1 MRVCHLVSKL
11 AHSALIA
18 YRFDQVYKKHL
29 NDSDVFA
36 LKLHGGVTNEKVGHD
51 LRLERVLDVF
61 SNNGQCTLI
70 EPLRVMTVIHCQS
83 GNNSI
88 RFEAQYQPRIVN

>member
-1 MRVCHLVSKL
+1 MEW
-11 AHSALIA
+11 
-18 YRFDQVYKKHL
+18 FDHMYKKAL
-29 NDSDVFA
+29 NNIDVFA

-70 EPLRVMTVIHCQS
+70 EPQRVMTVIHCQS
-83 GNNSI
+83 GEQFN
-88 RFEAQYQPRIVN
+88 QV